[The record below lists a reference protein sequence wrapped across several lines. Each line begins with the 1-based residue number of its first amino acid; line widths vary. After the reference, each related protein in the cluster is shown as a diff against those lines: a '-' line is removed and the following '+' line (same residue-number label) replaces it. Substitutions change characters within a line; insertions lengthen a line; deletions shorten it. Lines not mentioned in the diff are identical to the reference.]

1 MTQDIPQKYYSFIDN
16 VSIGGINA
24 LLSQTG
30 YTGSKGYEIYVAA
43 ADAPAMW
50 QNLLDAGQDEGLIPC
65 GLGARDTLR
74 LEAAMPLYGHEM
86 DETVS
91 PFEAGLGFAVK
102 LDKDFIG
109 RDALLAA
116 GEPKRQRVGLKV
128 LGRGIVREHQ
138 DVYYQGEL
146 IGHSTSGTH
155 CPYLGGAY
163 AMALIA
169 ANSVKN
175 GDIVEVDVRGRRIEA
190 EIVPLPFY
198 KRA

>member
-1 MTQDIPQKYYSFIDN
+1 
-16 VSIGGINA
+16 
-24 LLSQTG
+24 
-30 YTGSKGYEIYVAA
+30 
-43 ADAPAMW
+43 MW
-50 QNLLDAGQDEGLIPC
+50 QNLLEAGQDEGLIPC

>member
-1 MTQDIPQKYYSFIDN
+1 
-16 VSIGGINA
+16 
-24 LLSQTG
+24 
-30 YTGSKGYEIYVAA
+30 
-43 ADAPAMW
+43 
-50 QNLLDAGQDEGLIPC
+50 
-65 GLGARDTLR
+65 
-74 LEAAMPLYGHEM
+74 MPLYGHEM

-91 PFEAGLGFAVK
+91 PLEAGLSFGVK

-109 RDALLAA
+109 RDALVAA

-128 LGRGIVREHQ
+128 IGRGIVREHQ
-138 DVYYQGEL
+138 DVYYQGQL

-163 AMALIA
+163 AMALLDA
-169 ANSVKN
+169 KSANV
-175 GDIVEVDVRGRRIEA
+175 GDRVEIEVRGRRLEA